1 MIYKERE
8 KQMKTHKDLN
18 VWKKSMSLVSEI
30 YTITKSFP
38 EYEKYGIT
46 SQLRRSAISIPSNIA
61 EGSARRGNKEF
72 VQFLYIALGSATEL
86 DTQVLIAKD
95 LGYLIDSDTTDQIED
110 IRKMLVG
117 LIKHQKSLA

>member
-1 MIYKERE
+1 
-8 KQMKTHKDLN
+8 MKTHKDLN